1 MTAMLFG
8 KDRGPIYSHYDI
20 DRPGNVDPVRDYA
33 SHERSQEDVAFLLA
47 HKVTPGHPEEAG
59 DIPVAGRAGQQESAA
74 LRSFLQM
81 LAPSATQTGA
91 GLDQTSANNSRQ
103 PASWSNQ
110 HHNTRRTQAQSRAAL
125 AGIII
130 WFLFILLSML
140 MSAVRK

>member
-1 MTAMLFG
+1 MLFG
-8 KDRGPIYSHYDI
+8 KDRGPIYSHYDM
-20 DRPGNVDPVRDYA
+20 DRPGNVDPVVDYA
-33 SHERSQEDVAFLLA
+33 SHGWSKEDMAFLTA
-47 HKVTPGHPEEAG
+47 HKITPGVAEAG

-140 MSAVRK
+140 MSAVRR